1 MTKSHV
7 SLAFAIVFTAGIV
20 HTLTAQTFSTL
31 AFEAASIKPN
41 NSTALG
47 RRFGVPGDRFVA
59 TNETLRVL
67 LTVAY
72 GVPGPLPEP
81 LADYRISGGPKWID
95 SDRYDVL
102 AKAAGDVVRGTE
114 GTRRKQLMLQ
124 TLLAQRFKLAV
135 HHEMKNMPVYAL
147 VPARRD
153 KTLGPKLHRSEV
165 EPAALR
171 GRAGNPPTLRP
182 SFGSPACEAAG
193 ALCSPGL
200 SIAGVFKGGAMTM
213 VELTAY
219 LSRWFDRAVLDR
231 TGLTGAYDV
240 EFQFSTEGLPG
251 APTGPPGVER
261 PPSEG
266 PSIFTALQEQLG
278 LKLESTRGP
287 VDVL

>member
-67 LTVAY
+67 VT
-72 GVPGPLPEP
+72 
-81 LADYRISGGPKWID
+81 ISGGPKWID

-200 SIAGVFKGGAMTM
+200 SIAGVFKGGALTM

-287 VDVL
+287 VDVLIIDHAEKPTED